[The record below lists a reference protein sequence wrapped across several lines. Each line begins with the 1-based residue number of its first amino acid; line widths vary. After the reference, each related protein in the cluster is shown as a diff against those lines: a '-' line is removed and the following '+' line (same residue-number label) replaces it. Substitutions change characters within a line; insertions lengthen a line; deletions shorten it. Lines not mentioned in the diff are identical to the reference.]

1 MGWFDIV
8 ILVVIFAFAIVG
20 LRYGLIRA
28 LFNVIGVIIGSFIAG
43 QFSDDVGEIL
53 SGSVSNDTLV
63 TVITYGMIII
73 IAIIL
78 SNLIAKMTKPIL
90 TVATLGLSS
99 LIDRIGGF
107 VVGFAIGILISLVV
121 VVGLARLTYDF
132 DPEKILKVNTIVGSQ
147 SNNLIPHSSGL
158 SHVGEGKAFLEESLT
173 GSVFVPVFINVF
185 KAMPSDTFG
194 HVTGDFRLAID
205 VLDSK
210 F

>member
-1 MGWFDIV
+1 MGWFDII

-53 SGSVSNDTLV
+53 SSSVSNDTFV

-78 SNLIAKMTKPIL
+78 SNLISKMTKPIL

-107 VVGFAIGILISLVV
+107 VVGFAIGILVSLAVV
-121 VVGLARLTYDF
+121 IGLARLTYDF

-147 SNNLIPHSSGL
+147 SNNLIPHSSDL
-158 SHVGEGKAFLEESLT
+158 PNVANGKVFLEESLT

-185 KAMPSDTFG
+185 NAMPSDTFG

-205 VLDSK
+205 VLESK